1 MHKYVVEHWRAGECV
16 RRLVFTEN
24 MIQRQPDGTVVI
36 HFPPHDPVIG
46 LTITTEDELRVSER
60 DE

>member
-16 RRLVFTEN
+16 QRLVFTED
-24 MIQRQPDGTVVI
+24 MIQRQLDGSVII
-36 HFPPHDPVIG
+36 HFPPHNPVIG
-46 LTITTEDELRVSER
+46 LTIVTEDELHVSER